1 MMLSRASKWIPWGV
15 ALLALAI
22 YVATSAPGLTWANQ
36 GADGGDLL
44 AAAVSNGVPHPPGYP
59 LYTLLLQGWLAVIGL
74 IYPASEL
81 AWRGN
86 LFSACCAALSVG
98 VTIQAITDLLR
109 QVGKATWAS
118 WVAGLAWAIS
128 PLLWSQATITEVYA
142 LHVLFF
148 SLLGWWAISGKS
160 LRWLIV
166 LTMVGTAHHLTL
178 VFLLPAVL
186 YLQWSQHPGSRWSV
200 AIQLIAVVVAG
211 GCLGLVWHLRTWW
224 AAGTVAP
231 VNWGF
236 ADRWNDLWWL
246 ISGQAYRSY
255 FLSASA
261 SITFDR
267 IAAWAYTITTQYTP
281 VGLGLGLV
289 GLAYLDQERP
299 TLRNFS
305 LLWLA
310 PISIYS
316 ILYYTRDSE
325 IYLLP
330 VGWLVA
336 VWLALGITLVAE
348 GLAKWLHR
356 PLHLI
361 SQGALL
367 VFTVAILALLPWRW
381 STLSLRQDR
390 AARDFLAQ
398 SASSLEPGSIVI
410 SRSDERTFALW
421 YGEWASGELP
431 KDLILVN
438 DALYQFGWYR
448 RLLKARYPTVKGI
461 DQTAEELL
469 RQNRAERP
477 IFLAD
482 EIGIVP
488 EDQLIAVG
496 PLWKVK

>member
-1 MMLSRASKWIPWGV
+1 MILSRASKWIPWGV
-15 ALLALAI
+15 ALLALVL

-59 LYTLLLQGWLAVIGL
+59 LYTLLLQGWLALIGL
-74 IYPASEL
+74 IYPASDI

-86 LFSACCAALSVG
+86 LLSACCAALSVG
-98 VTIQAITDLLR
+98 VTTQALTEVLR
-109 QVGKATWAS
+109 QLGKATWAA
-118 WVAGLAWAIS
+118 WVTGIAWAIS
-128 PLLWSQATITEVYA
+128 PLLWSQATITEVYG
-142 LHVLFF
+142 LHVLLF
-148 SLLGWWAISGKS
+148 SLLGWWALSGKK
-160 LRWLIV
+160 LLWLLV
-166 LTMVGTAHHLTL
+166 LTMFGTAHHLTL

-186 YLQWSQHPGSRWSV
+186 YLQWSQRPGKRWTV
-200 AIQLIAVVVAG
+200 AAQLLAVVIAG
-211 GCLGLVWHLRTWW
+211 GSLGLLWHLRTWW

-236 ADRWNDLWWL
+236 ANRWNDLWWL

-267 IAAWAYTITTQYTP
+267 VASWAYTTTIQYTP
-281 VGLGLGLV
+281 LGLGIGLV

-305 LLWLA
+305 LLWLV
-310 PISIYS
+310 PISVYS

-336 VWLALGITLVAE
+336 LWLALGMTLVAE
-348 GLAKWLHR
+348 GLAKWLHK
-356 PLHLI
+356 PLPLI
-361 SQGALL
+361 SRGTML
-367 VFTVAILALLPWRW
+367 VFTVAVLALIPWYW
-381 STLSLRQDR
+381 STLSLRQDH

-421 YGEWASGELP
+421 YGEWASDELP
-431 KDLILVN
+431 SNLVLVN

-448 RLLKARYPTVKGI
+448 RLLKQRYPTIKGI
-461 DQTAEELL
+461 DQTAEVLL
-469 RQNRAERP
+469 RQNRGERP
-477 IFLAD
+477 IFLVD

-488 EDQLIAVG
+488 EEQLIAVG